1 LRIDLLLVELKL
13 GLRLRLRKVKLNK
26 SILGDRLKVKIK
38 ELVLAAGNKMEIL
51 EVGRLIREMLSNSSS
66 ENSYS

>member
-1 LRIDLLLVELKL
+1 MRIDLLLVELKL